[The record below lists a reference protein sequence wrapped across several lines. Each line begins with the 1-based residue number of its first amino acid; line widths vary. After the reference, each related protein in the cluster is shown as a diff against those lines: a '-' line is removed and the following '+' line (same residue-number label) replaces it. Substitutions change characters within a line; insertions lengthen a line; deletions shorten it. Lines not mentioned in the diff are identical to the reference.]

1 MQRITAI
8 EIQRNRPDRVN
19 IHLDGEFA
27 FGLGRPLAERLK
39 VGQDLSEARIS
50 SLQQADAD
58 QRAYEQALLYLSF
71 RPRSEAEIR
80 KNLEKHQHAG
90 TAIERI
96 LARLRSE
103 GYADDASF
111 ARAWVDNRATFR
123 PRGRQALSAELR
135 LKGLDDNQ
143 VREAVTNVDE
153 AALAQ
158 AAARNRSRR
167 LTGLE
172 WPEFRQKLTAYLRRR
187 GFPFDII
194 SRVVRDTWNELH
206 SSSIDSAEKDES

>member
-1 MQRITAI
+1 MHRITAI

-19 IHLDGEFA
+19 IHLDGAFA
-27 FGLGRPLAERLK
+27 FGLVRPLAAGLQ
-39 VGQDLSEARIS
+39 VGEDLSEARIAT
-50 SLQQADAD
+50 LQQAEAD
-58 QRAYEQALLYLSF
+58 EGAYEQALLYLSF

-80 KNLEKHQHAG
+80 RNLEKHQHAEA
-90 TAIERI
+90 TIERI

-111 ARAWVDNRATFR
+111 ARAWVDNRAVFR

-143 VREAVTNVDE
+143 IRDAVTQVDE

-158 AAARNRSRR
+158 AAARTRSRR
-167 LTGLE
+167 LARLD
-172 WPEFRQKLTAYLRRR
+172 WPEFRSKLTSYLRRR

-194 SRVVRDTWNELH
+194 SRVVRDTWDEVH
-206 SSSIDSAEKDES
+206 SNTIISAEKDES